1 MKYRVAL
8 VFGVIWM
15 LAGVAVSAQSSA
27 EPSTTPNGGFGSD
40 PEDAYVTSTRYTN
53 AYFGFS
59 LELPDAAG
67 LKRVPQPASTDRRI
81 QLLEM
86 VGAAPERAGIT
97 LDAFEYKNKNYTDA
111 KTMLRNRLEQELF
124 VGVEELHGIGK
135 TSVGGR
141 PFYYYETRRGID
153 QHVVLA
159 AEMDGYVLSANL
171 QARDPKMVRDLM
183 AAFSRMEFFAP
194 QEAKRRAGPEAKLYQ
209 GPAISAQH
217 LREVRE
223 ALPGQHIDPGKVKG
237 RVYVNEQIGMTYEF
251 PDGWHV
257 EPEGAVEPA
266 VERYREKVLG
276 EPLLGPREKAV
287 VKACRRTLLS
297 VWRSKPESD
306 GEVPYDDFGEVT
318 LSTMPLACFPN
329 IHFPD
334 DSRDAAAVRQFI
346 VGLSF
351 TLPLQRDMNTA
362 RTYEAGGKTFVLT
375 HGTIAYKDAGE
386 ALSRRISVALAM
398 TVQRGYLLIWLFAA
412 PHEDELRELLA
423 AKVGFDP
430 ASNSSGAPVST
441 PGGGMASQEA
451 PVKPAVLPGE
461 APEAAKQ
468 ETTAGA
474 GSAGAPADS
483 AVMPPV
489 ASAPTQPPQ
498 TKPSSEKPTPQWFP
512 FL

>member
-1 MKYRVAL
+1 M
-8 VFGVIWM
+8 VFGLIWI
-15 LAGVAVSAQSSA
+15 LAGAKASAQSAAGSSSPTLA
-27 EPSTTPNGGFGSD
+27 SEFGSD

-59 LELPDAAG
+59 LDPPAAAG
-67 LKRVPQPASTDRRI
+67 LKLVPQPASMDRRI

-86 VGAAPERAGIT
+86 AGAAPERAGIT

-111 KTMLRNRLEQELF
+111 KTMLRNRLDQELF

-135 TSVGGR
+135 TTVGGR

-171 QARDPKMVRDLM
+171 QARDPKMVRELM
-183 AAFSRMEFFAP
+183 AAFSRIEFFP
-194 QEAKRRAGPEAKLYQ
+194 PKEAKNRAGAQAQLYQ

-237 RVYVNEQIGMTYEF
+237 RVYVNDQIGMTYEF
-251 PDGWHV
+251 PAGWHV
-257 EPEGAVEPA
+257 EPEGAVEPS

-297 VWRSKPESD
+297 VWRSKPQSD

-329 IHFPD
+329 IHFPE
-334 DSRDAAAVRQFI
+334 DSKDAAAVRQFI
-346 VGLSF
+346 SGLSF
-351 TLPLQRDMNTA
+351 TLPLQRDMSTA

-412 PHEDELRELLA
+412 PHEDELRDLLA

-430 ASNSSGAPVST
+430 ASNSSGASRDYAGRRNGE
-441 PGGGMASQEA
+441 PGRACEA
-451 PVKPAVLPGE
+451 RHSALRGCSGKPRSRRQRL
-461 APEAAKQ
+461 Q
-468 ETTAGA
+468 LRQTRR
-474 GSAGAPADS
+474 
-483 AVMPPV
+483 PPIPRLRHRLQV
-489 ASAPTQPPQ
+489 RLRSPCRRSHP
-498 TKPSSEKPTPQWFP
+498 
-512 FL
+512 

>member
-1 MKYRVAL
+1 MKYRVVL
-8 VFGVIWM
+8 VFGLLWM
-15 LAGVAVSAQSSA
+15 LAGTAASAQSSA
-27 EPSTTPNGGFGSD
+27 EPSNSPNGGFGSD

-59 LELPDAAG
+59 LELPDAAA
-67 LKRVPQPASTDRRI
+67 LKLVPQPASMDRRI

-86 VGAAPERAGIT
+86 AGAAPERAGIT

-111 KTMLRNRLEQELF
+111 KAMLRSRLDQELF

-135 TSVGGR
+135 TTVGGR

-153 QHVVLA
+153 QHVVLT

-171 QARDPKMVRDLM
+171 QARDPKMVRELM
-183 AAFSRMEFFAP
+183 AAFSRIEFFP
-194 QEAKRRAGPEAKLYQ
+194 PKEAKDRAGAQAQAYQ

-223 ALPGQHIDPGKVKG
+223 GLPGQHIDPGKVKG
-237 RVYVNEQIGMTYEF
+237 RIYVNDQIGMTYEF
-251 PDGWHV
+251 PAGWSVHA
-257 EPEGAVEPA
+257 EGAVEPS

-287 VKACRRTLLS
+287 VKACRKTLLS
-297 VWRSKPESD
+297 VWRSKPQAD

-329 IHFPD
+329 IHFPE

-346 VGLSF
+346 SGLSF
-351 TLPLQRDMNTA
+351 TMPLQRDMNTA

-398 TVQRGYLLIWLFAA
+398 TAQRGYLLIWLFAA

-423 AKVGFDP
+423 AKVGFDG
-430 ASNSSGAPVST
+430 ASNSGGSPQT
-441 PGGGMASQEA
+441 MPGGGMASREE
-451 PVKPAVLPGE
+451 PVKPDAALSGE
-461 APEAAKQ
+461 APKAAKP
-468 ETTAGA
+468 ETTTGA
-474 GSAGAPADS
+474 SSEATSADSAAAPPVAGAPA
-483 AVMPPV
+483 
-489 ASAPTQPPQ
+489 QPAQ
-498 TKPSSEKPTPQWFP
+498 SKPSLENPSPR
-512 FL
+512 

>member
-8 VFGVIWM
+8 VFGLIWM
-15 LAGVAVSAQSSA
+15 LAGAAASAQSSA
-27 EPSTTPNGGFGSD
+27 EPSTSPNGGFGSD
-40 PEDAYVTSTRYTN
+40 PEDAYVTATRYTN
-53 AYFGFS
+53 AYFGLS
-59 LELPDAAG
+59 LDLPDAAA
-67 LKRVPQPASTDRRI
+67 LKLVPQPASTDRRI

-86 VGAAPERAGIT
+86 EGAAPERAGIT

-111 KTMLRNRLEQELF
+111 KAMLRSRLDQELF

-135 TSVGGR
+135 TAVGGR

-171 QARDPKMVRDLM
+171 QARDPKMVRELM
-183 AAFSRMEFFAP
+183 AAFSRMEFFP
-194 QEAKRRAGPEAKLYQ
+194 PKEAKERAGAQAKLYQ

-223 ALPGQHIDPGKVKG
+223 ATPGQHIDPGKVKG
-237 RVYVNEQIGMTYEF
+237 RVYTNDQIGMTYEF
-251 PDGWHV
+251 PAGWHV
-257 EPEGAVEPA
+257 EPDGAVEPS

-297 VWRSKPESD
+297 VWRSKPQSD

-334 DSRDAAAVRQFI
+334 DSKDASAVRQFI
-346 VGLSF
+346 IGLSF

-375 HGTIAYKDAGE
+375 HGTIAYKEAGE

-398 TVQRGYLLIWLFAA
+398 TAQRGYLLIWLFAA

-423 AKVGFDP
+423 AKVGFDAAP
-430 ASNSSGAPVST
+430 GSSGAPVT
-441 PGGGMASQEA
+441 IPGGGMASQSE
-451 PVKPAVLPGE
+451 PVKLDTVL
-461 APEAAKQ
+461 
-468 ETTAGA
+468 
-474 GSAGAPADS
+474 SGAPAAEPEATTGTGSD
-483 AVMPPV
+483 ATPADAAATPPI
-489 ASAPTQPPQ
+489 ASAPTQPAQ
-498 TKPSSEKPTPQWFP
+498 AKPSLVMPKPQ
-512 FL
+512 